1 MSNPSARQL
10 LGRNHEVGHD
20 AIDSDH
26 QAMASCW
33 NRTINCDRIQF
44 EFLIARLKKLMRNH
58 FDHEAALMEQ
68 AGGSLCE
75 CHRRE
80 HEVLLALCD
89 QAAVMSRKN
98 CRAAQSLLRNKLPPL
113 VREHIICMD
122 QLAALFINSNGGTAR
137 ANIPAAE

>member
-1 MSNPSARQL
+1 MPPARKGSTANPSARQL
-10 LGRNHEVGHD
+10 LGKNHQVGHD

-26 QAMASCW
+26 RAMASCW
-33 NRTINCDRIQF
+33 SRTINCDELRF
-44 EFLIARLKKLMRNH
+44 EFLIARLTKLMRNH

-80 HEVLLALCD
+80 HEALLALCD
-89 QAAVMSRKN
+89 QAAAVSRKN
-98 CRAAQSLLRNKLPPL
+98 FRAAQSLLRTRLPRL

-122 QLAALFINSNGGTAR
+122 QLAALFINSR
-137 ANIPAAE
+137 